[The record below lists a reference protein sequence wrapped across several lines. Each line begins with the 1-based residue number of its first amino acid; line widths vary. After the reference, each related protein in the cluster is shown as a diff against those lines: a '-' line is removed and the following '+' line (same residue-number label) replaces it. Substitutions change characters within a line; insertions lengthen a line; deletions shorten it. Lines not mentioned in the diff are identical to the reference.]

1 MAIFR
6 REKSR
11 STMPVLSD
19 IAGEARQSW
28 FGEDDDHGGQQI
40 CELNRAHQGAVGV
53 VPGEGSQPTRFHVG
67 RFINLVWMCL
77 LTIFSKAGEDLCRS
91 QGSLSRSSRSSTT
104 ADPAGPG
111 W

>member
-1 MAIFR
+1 
-6 REKSR
+6 
-11 STMPVLSD
+11 MPVLAD

-40 CELNRAHQGAVGV
+40 CELNRAHQGAVGTT
-53 VPGEGSQPTRFHVG
+53 PAEGSPSIRFHVG
-67 RFINLVWMCL
+67 RSSIPSGCVCVQALQSRGV
-77 LTIFSKAGEDLCRS
+77 DLCRS
-91 QGSLSRSSRSSTT
+91 QGSWSRSFRSSTT